1 MGISFVDCAGS
12 FVGAFVD
19 VDAASVGFDDVV
31 VGFRGGGG
39 RIIVCVHARVESSLG
54 IQGITDRARIR
65 KEFFCDDSHRR
76 AVRIRVASVSAGS
89 WCVEC

>member
-1 MGISFVDCAGS
+1 MGISFVDCAGA

-19 VDAASVGFDDVV
+19 VDAASVVFDDV

-65 KEFFCDDSHRR
+65 KEVFCDDSHRR
-76 AVRIRVASVSAGS
+76 AV
-89 WCVEC
+89 